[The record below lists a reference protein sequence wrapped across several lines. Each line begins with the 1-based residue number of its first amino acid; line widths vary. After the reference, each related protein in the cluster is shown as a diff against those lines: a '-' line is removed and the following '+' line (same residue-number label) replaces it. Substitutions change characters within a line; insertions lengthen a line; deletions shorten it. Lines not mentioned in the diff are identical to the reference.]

1 MRIVQSVK
9 DIFDFMNNDT
19 KFIDRLDTLD
29 NDADLKEWKLKL
41 TYPFG
46 QDGTEPESR
55 ISLLATKLEITRP
68 K

>member
-1 MRIVQSVK
+1 
-9 DIFDFMNNDT
+9 MNNDT